1 MDVCQE
7 SFNYLIY
14 IFYAQMC
21 ILYDGKGTAMGQAS
35 LAQEL
40 SKWAWYRSDAHGWV
54 HVDDAVIDWIA

>member
-1 MDVCQE
+1 
-7 SFNYLIY
+7 
-14 IFYAQMC
+14 MC
-21 ILYDGKGTAMGQAS
+21 ILYDGKGTTMGQAS